1 MKNLISESMA
11 GFQQDETEYLPL
23 NQYPQGDTA
32 EELTAVVEIPQGSMV
47 KYKMDE
53 EGNIMVDRFQSMP
66 VVYPANYGSLT
77 QTAAGDG
84 DPLDVLIYTRSPLI
98 F

>member
-1 MKNLISESMA
+1 
-11 GFQQDETEYLPL
+11 
-23 NQYPQGDTA
+23 
-32 EELTAVVEIPQGSMV
+32 MV
-47 KYKMDE
+47 KYEMDE

-84 DPLDVLIYTRSPLI
+84 DLLDVLIYTRSPLI